1 MNRREILKLSALT
14 VTGVMSG
21 TLTQALAA
29 GVTGQTGQCEQ
40 VFGSEWAKTIRVL
53 VDLILPKTDTPSA
66 TEAGTHDFIA
76 DVYANWCND
85 EERAIFDQGLSA
97 LDAHT
102 RASEGL
108 RFEAATTPSQ
118 TAALQAAA
126 DDAKSYVAP
135 QGTRLWGG
143 AHDSGAPFYNALR
156 DLTITG
162 FYTSEVGA
170 KQALAYLPMPGRF
183 DGEYPV
189 AEIGNKSWSS

>member
-14 VTGVMSG
+14 VSGVMSG
-21 TLTQALAA
+21 TLSRALVA

-40 VFGSEWAKTIRVL
+40 VFGQQWAQTIRIL

-66 TEAGTHDFIA
+66 TEAGTHDFVA

-85 EERAIFDQGLSA
+85 QERSIFDQGLVA

-102 RASEGL
+102 VASEGA
-108 RFEAATTPSQ
+108 RFEAASPAAQ

-126 DDAKSYVAP
+126 DSAKSYEAPRSVAW
-135 QGTRLWGG
+135 WGG
-143 AHDSGAPFYNALR
+143 GHDPAAPFYNALR

-170 KQALAYLPMPGRF
+170 TQALVSVPMPGRF
-183 DGEYPV
+183 DGEYPI
-189 AEIGNKSWSS
+189 AEIGNKSWSA